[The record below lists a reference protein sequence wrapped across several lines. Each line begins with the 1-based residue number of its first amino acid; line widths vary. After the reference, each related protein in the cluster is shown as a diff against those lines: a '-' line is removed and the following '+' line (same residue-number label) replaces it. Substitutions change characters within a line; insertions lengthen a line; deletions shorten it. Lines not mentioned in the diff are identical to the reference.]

1 MSYWLVIDVKTRVV
15 DVIGFSTVCVRER
28 EKEKRRKGEK
38 ELIKDINN
46 GSAEN

>member
-28 EKEKRRKGEK
+28 EKEKKKERREG
-38 ELIKDINN
+38 INQ
-46 GSAEN
+46 GYQ